1 MTSLIEGKWNHAV
14 TSSMDRTIKVWDMT
28 TMVEDVFPLPRHK
41 NQILSI
47 LPCETLGVAVTM
59 TRSCLGVWDLKTGS
73 LHSTFSRDKVGA
85 KVRRLQTSNKGTLTM
100 MIPQI
105 SAAALS
111 KNGKILILAETDLIY
126 IWNFP
131 HRAILSANS
140 EPDVKQI
147 LFLSGE
153 KRFLTASHKNAPDT
167 DPSTL
172 VVCRNV
178 PLGDIVYTF
187 EFNISKFFPIGK

>member
-1 MTSLIEGKWNHAV
+1 M
-14 TSSMDRTIKVWDMT
+14 
-28 TMVEDVFPLPRHK
+28 
-41 NQILSI
+41 SI
-47 LPCETLGVAVTM
+47 YITNTA
-59 TRSCLGVWDLKTGS
+59 
-73 LHSTFSRDKVGA
+73 HF
-85 KVRRLQTSNKGTLTM
+85 
-100 MIPQI
+100 QI

-111 KNGKILILAETDLIY
+111 KNGKTLILAETDLIY

-140 EPDVKQI
+140 EPHVKQI
-147 LFLSGE
+147 FFLSGE

-167 DPSTL
+167 APSTL

-187 EFNISKFFPIGK
+187 EFSINKFFPIGK